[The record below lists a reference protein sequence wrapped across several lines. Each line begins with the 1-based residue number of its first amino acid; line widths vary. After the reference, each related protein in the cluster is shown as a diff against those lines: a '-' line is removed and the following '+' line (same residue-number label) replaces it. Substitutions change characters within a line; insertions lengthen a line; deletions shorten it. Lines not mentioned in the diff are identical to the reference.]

1 MRIQPGGLDITLLP
15 GRAALLPKSGTLIV
29 ADLHLGKSATFR
41 SRGLAIP
48 EGSTS
53 ADLQR
58 LKEII
63 KSTGDQQI
71 VIAGDLIHSA
81 DGWIE
86 TTQNQL
92 IDWLQEIQTPAILTE
107 GNHDR
112 RSHRGYTHL
121 PLTVVKKIEIDGIFI
136 THDPADLPAG
146 QTGIAGHLHP
156 GVRIREGGGRSFKME
171 CFHLSDRNHLVLPA
185 FSEFTGTQAMAPARG
200 DRFFVEIHNKV
211 TELPMGTF

>member
-63 KSTGDQQI
+63 KSTGAQQI
-71 VIAGDLIHSA
+71 VIAGD
-81 DGWIE
+81 
-86 TTQNQL
+86 QL